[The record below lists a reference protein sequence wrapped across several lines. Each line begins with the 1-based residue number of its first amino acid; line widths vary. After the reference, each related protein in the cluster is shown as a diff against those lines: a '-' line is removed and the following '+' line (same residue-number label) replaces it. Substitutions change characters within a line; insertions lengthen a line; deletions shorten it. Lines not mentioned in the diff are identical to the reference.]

1 MSIGLRA
8 GARPPA
14 PCTSMG
20 RTPVAA
26 LPDAVARSLIEKS
39 DLSPQDLT
47 SLYLPALLK
56 VQAGLRRI
64 LP

>member
-14 PCTSMG
+14 PCTSIG
-20 RTPVAA
+20 RVPVAA
-26 LPDAVARSLIEKS
+26 LPDALARSLVEKS

-47 SLYLPALLK
+47 GLYLLALLK
-56 VQAGLRRI
+56 LNAGLRRI

>member
-1 MSIGLRA
+1 MSIGLMPGSRL
-8 GARPPA
+8 PA
-14 PCTSMG
+14 HCTLMG
-20 RTPVAA
+20 RGLLAA